1 MGTEKRSRDLYLR
14 LTFTTQEL
22 HDNQRVQFGFM
33 FKEEEGTVYDA
44 VRASITRYS
53 ADQTQN
59 FYLEDFFYSGD
70 PNLTF
75 IISNADATQETVTD
89 WVVVYGD
96 STVECSDENTCEF
109 SVAFKRNFEISVL
122 MGAMSGLAA
131 SSLVAV
137 SALIALTSF

>member
-1 MGTEKRSRDLYLR
+1 
-14 LTFTTQEL
+14 
-22 HDNQRVQFGFM
+22 M

-109 SVAFKRNFEISVL
+109 SVAFKRNFEIYDEYQDIEFKA
-122 MGAMSGLAA
+122 GKEQAY
-131 SSLVAV
+131 SLV
-137 SALIALTSF
+137 SFF